1 MNFESGSGMANY
13 QSQVNTLEGYCT
25 KNYRLKMRNNGF
37 DFTNIREITYHK
49 SCSFPDIRTQV
60 IPQNDL
66 SLHLFNLQ
74 YVLFVYSANKIL

>member
-1 MNFESGSGMANY
+1 
-13 QSQVNTLEGYCT
+13 
-25 KNYRLKMRNNGF
+25 MRNNGF

-49 SCSFPDIRTQV
+49 SCTFPDIRTQV

-66 SLHLFNLQ
+66 SLHLFDLQ